1 MAIDLIAKLLRRVAG
16 LYNKPQ
22 AERSSTPVR
31 IGIFG
36 NTNNYPLAL
45 AMGLR
50 KLGHQAVLVVNRKE
64 PLHRPESKY
73 AEFAQ
78 RYPDWILDCS
88 DIPEDDFVAGSPRIG
103 DVINFLS
110 AHSHGLILNDL
121 GPSLLGYCQRPAVA
135 LMTGSD
141 ISYYAD
147 YRTLETRRQCWSS
160 EYTCSPGGRLATQR
174 WGEFIGRQRGGLLA
188 ALAVSCPFPGLV
200 PEIDDLL
207 RAIGVSDARRI
218 FVYLTGAV
226 DRPALL
232 KEGAQKLRILNGARL
247 NWKKPMPAGFSRQDH
262 KGTDILLRGFA
273 QFLQTG
279 GQGELVL
286 FRKGLHVEETEA
298 LTRELGISKDLIWKD
313 ELGLHEFYAELEQA
327 DVVCDQ
333 FGDSFPG
340 LVALDAMAM
349 GRPVIANF
357 RPPVMSV
364 HYPERIPAFQAE
376 CAEDVT
382 HHLLTLSASPDL
394 RRSAGL
400 AGRRFAETY
409 LSPEANAIKCL
420 KAMGLE
426 Q

>member
-1 MAIDLIAKLLRRVAG
+1 MK
-16 LYNKPQ
+16 
-22 AERSSTPVR
+22 

-36 NTNNYPLAL
+36 NTNNYPLTL

-50 KLGHQAVLVVNRKE
+50 KLGHHAVLVVNRKE

-73 AEFAQ
+73 GEFAQ

-110 AHSHGLILNDL
+110 DSSSGLILNDL
-121 GPSLLGYCQRPAVA
+121 GPSLLEYCPLPTVA

-141 ISYYAD
+141 LTYYANFA
-147 YRTLETRRQCWSS
+147 TLETRQQCWSA
-160 EYTCSPGGRLATQR
+160 EYKRSPGGRLAAQR
-174 WGEFIGRQRGGLLA
+174 WVEFIGRQRGGVLA
-188 ALAVSCPFPGLV
+188 AQAVSCPFPGLV

-207 RAIGVSDARRI
+207 RGIGVVDARRI

-226 DRPALL
+226 DRTAHL
-232 KEGAQKLRILNGARL
+232 EGGSRKVRILNGARL

-273 QFLQTG
+273 QFLQAG
-279 GQGELVL
+279 GQGELLL
-286 FRKGLHVEETEA
+286 FRKGLHVQETETLA
-298 LTRELGISKDLIWKD
+298 NELGISKDIIWMD
-313 ELGLHEFYAELEQA
+313 ELGLHEFYSEIEQA
-327 DVVCDQ
+327 DIVCDQ

-340 LVALDAMAM
+340 LVALDAMAI
-349 GRPVIANF
+349 GRAVVANF
-357 RPPVMSV
+357 RPPIMAS
-364 HYPERIPAFQAE
+364 HYPEPIPAFQAE
-376 CAEDVT
+376 CAEEVANQ
-382 HHLLTLSASPDL
+382 LLKLSASPEL
-394 RRSAGL
+394 RKSAGL

-420 KAMGLE
+420 KAMGVE
-426 Q
+426 R